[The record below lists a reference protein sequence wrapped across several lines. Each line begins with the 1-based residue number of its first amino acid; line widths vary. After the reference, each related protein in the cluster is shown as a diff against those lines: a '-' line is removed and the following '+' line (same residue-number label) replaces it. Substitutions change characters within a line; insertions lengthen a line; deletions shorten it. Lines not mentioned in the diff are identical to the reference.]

1 MCFKFFILNTCL
13 TLRGRQTTP
22 FCIRY
27 SFEGRLAIPWKTE
40 VFAVV
45 QLGSIENVVAMS
57 QYSKLRSM
65 QKCTPV

>member
-1 MCFKFFILNTCL
+1 MLQVFHIEHLSHT
-13 TLRGRQTTP
+13 
-22 FCIRY
+22 
-27 SFEGRLAIPWKTE
+27 PWKTE